1 MTESLRFRQNRQ
13 LAAFSFYE
21 RLNAGNGIKSELHP
35 VCSTAACS
43 LHAFSMNILS
53 RAFALCCLIA
63 ASLVSIAPVSAQDL
77 SAAANPS
84 PGGPDTTR
92 LLRFP
97 TTNGTQIVFCYAGEL
112 YTVGKD
118 GGTARRLTS
127 GPGYTS
133 FARFSP
139 DGTQI
144 AFTSHYDGNTEVYV
158 MPAEGG
164 TPKRLTT
171 SATLGRDDVSDR
183 MGPNNIVM
191 AWENTKPLVV
201 FRSRMKSFNDFIGSL
216 FAVGLD
222 AELPQQVP
230 VPRGGFVSF
239 SPDDSK
245 MAFNRVFREFR
256 TWKHYR
262 GGMADDIWIYDFN
275 TGATENLT
283 NNPAQDICPMWGA
296 DNKIYF
302 ISDRD
307 NRMNLFV
314 IDLAT
319 KETKQLTHF
328 TDFDIKFPSIG
339 KDSIVFEQAGYIWR
353 YDLATGQAAPVPIA
367 IKEDFDSGHGG
378 LVDAAKHLES
388 VNLAPD
394 GERTVVVARGD
405 LFSVPAKNGTARNLS
420 KTSGA
425 HERDAVWSPDGKW
438 IAYNSDATGENELY
452 VRSQDG
458 KGEPQQITNGADTY
472 YYAAKWSPDSKK
484 LLWSDRLQRLRYVDV
499 TTKAVTPVDQ
509 DKYGEIESYNWS
521 PDSQWIA
528 WSRPEENGMS
538 RVYLYSVG
546 NKQQTAVTDS
556 WYGSGEV
563 VFSDDGKYLLLSS
576 ARDFKP
582 TFGDEEFENVYR
594 DMERVYLVTLAKET
608 ANPLAPKSDEVGKAE
623 EKRKKEKAKEAEE
636 KKPEASPGATKPE
649 EKPKKP
655 VVVKVDTDGIQNR
668 IVGLEITPGNYRNIR
683 MLDDGR
689 IFYLRRT
696 AADEVGED
704 DQEEFP
710 ERDRKSHLCVYNVD
724 DRKETV
730 LGDANNYQI
739 TFDGKKM
746 LVKIKKDYA
755 IIDVP
760 KDKLETKDHEHKIE
774 GLDMQLDRHAEW
786 RQIYFE
792 CWRQMRDF
800 FFSPTMN
807 GIDWKAMRDKYAA
820 LLPFV
825 NHRNDLTYLLGE
837 LIGELN
843 NGHTYVA
850 AGERPDTRRIKLG
863 LLGAEFSRDPATR
876 AYRIDR
882 ILPGENW
889 NKETRSPLTDI
900 GVNVKPGDYILAIN
914 NTPVSSLPNLYDAL
928 IGTAGKQ
935 VILRVNSKPTDA
947 GARDVTV
954 VPTDNEGPLY
964 YLDWVQKNIDYV
976 TKKTGGEVGY
986 LHIPDM
992 GRPGLDEFTKLYF
1005 PQIRKHALIVDVRG
1019 NGGGFVSPLV
1029 IERLRRALVM
1039 VGIAR
1044 NGMPQTDPPQTFTG
1058 PMVTLINE
1066 FSASDGDI
1074 FPYRFKALGLGKLIG
1089 KRTWGGVIGIRESL
1103 PLVDGGQFFKPEFA
1117 IYSKDGKQWIVEGH
1131 GVDPDIVVDN
1141 DPGKEFKGEDQQ
1153 LDRALQEIQ
1162 DELKTKRYELPSP
1175 PPWPNR
1181 NPAG

>member
-1 MTESLRFRQNRQ
+1 
-13 LAAFSFYE
+13 
-21 RLNAGNGIKSELHP
+21 
-35 VCSTAACS
+35 
-43 LHAFSMNILS
+43 
-53 RAFALCCLIA
+53 LIA
-63 ASLVSIAPVSAQDL
+63 VDLISVSTVPAQNL
-77 SAAANPS
+77 PN
-84 PGGPDTTR
+84 TTR

-97 TTNGTQIVFCYAGEL
+97 TTNGSQIVFCYAGEL
-112 YTVGKD
+112 YTVAKD

-144 AFTSHYDGNTEVYV
+144 AFTSEYDGNREIYV

-191 AWENTKPLVV
+191 AWENTKPLIV

-216 FAVGLD
+216 FTVGLD
-222 AELPQQVP
+222 SELPQQLP

-245 MAFNRVFREFR
+245 MAYNRVFREFR

-275 TGATENLT
+275 TGATENVT
-283 NNPAQDICPMWGA
+283 NNPAQDICPMWGP

-314 IDLAT
+314 VDLAS

-353 YDLATGQAAPVPIA
+353 YDLATGQATPVPIE
-367 IKEDFDSGHGG
+367 IKEDFDSGRGG

-394 GERTVVVARGD
+394 GERTIVIARGD
-405 LFSVPAKNGTARNLS
+405 LFSVPAKNGTPRNLS

-472 YYAAKWSPDSKK
+472 YYAPKWSPDSKK

-499 TTKAVTPVDQ
+499 ASKAVTQVDQ
-509 DKYGEIESYNWS
+509 DKYGEIESYNWA
-521 PDSQWIA
+521 PDSQWVT
-528 WSRPEENGMS
+528 WVRPEENGMP
-538 RVYLYSVG
+538 RVYLYSVA

-556 WYGSGEV
+556 WYGSGEA

-582 TFGDEEFENVYR
+582 TFGDEEFANVYR
-594 DMERVYLVTLAKET
+594 DMERVYLVTLAKDT

-655 VVVKVDTDGIQNR
+655 VTVKVDTDGIQNR
-668 IVGLEITPGNYRNIR
+668 ILGLEITPGNYRNIR
-683 MLDDGR
+683 MLNDGR

-696 AADEVGED
+696 AADEVGE
-704 DQEEFP
+704 EEEDLFG

-760 KDKLETKDHEHKIE
+760 KDKLETKDHEHKID
-774 GLDMQLDRHAEW
+774 GLDMQLDRRAEW

-800 FFSPTMN
+800 FVAPTMN
-807 GIDWKAMRDKYAA
+807 AVDWKAMRDKYAA

-843 NGHTYVA
+843 SGHTYVGG
-850 AGERPDTRRIKLG
+850 GERPGTPRIKLG
-863 LLGAEFSRDPATR
+863 LLGAEFSRDSATR
-876 AYRIDR
+876 TYRIER
-882 ILPGENW
+882 ILAGENW
-889 NKETRSPLTDI
+889 NKHTRSPLTDV
-900 GVNVKPGDYILAIN
+900 GVNVKAGDYILAIN

-954 VPTDNEGPLY
+954 MPIDDEAPLY

-976 TKKTGGEVGY
+976 TKKTGGEIGY

-1074 FPYRFKALGLGKLIG
+1074 FPYRFKTLGLGKLIG
-1089 KRTWGGVIGIRESL
+1089 KRTWGGVIGIRDSL
-1103 PLVDGGQFFKPEFA
+1103 PLMDGGQFFKPEFA
-1117 IYSKDGKQWIVEGH
+1117 VYSKDGKQWIIEGH
-1131 GVDPDIVVDN
+1131 GVDPDVVVDN
-1141 DPGKEFKGEDQQ
+1141 DPGKEFKGEDEQ
-1153 LDRALQEIQ
+1153 LDRAIQEIQ
-1162 DELKTKRYELPSP
+1162 DELKTKRYELPPP

-1181 NPAG
+1181 NPAGGT

>member
-1 MTESLRFRQNRQ
+1 MRSRILISLFGF
-13 LAAFSFYE
+13 LLLS
-21 RLNAGNGIKSELHP
+21 
-35 VCSTAACS
+35 
-43 LHAFSMNILS
+43 ILS
-53 RAFALCCLIA
+53 A
-63 ASLVSIAPVSAQDL
+63 SAQSL
-77 SAAANPS
+77 PN
-84 PGGPDTTR
+84 TTR

-97 TTNGTQIVFCYAGEL
+97 TTNDREIVFCYAGEL
-112 YTVGKD
+112 YTVAKD
-118 GGTARRLTS
+118 GGIARRLTS

-133 FARFSP
+133 FPRFSP
-139 DGTQI
+139 DGKQV
-144 AFTSHYDGNTEVYV
+144 AFTSEYDGNREVYV

-164 TPKRLTT
+164 TPKRLTI

-191 AWENTKPLVV
+191 AWENTKPLIV

-216 FAVGLD
+216 FTVGLD

-230 VPRGGFVSF
+230 VPRGGFTSF

-262 GGMADDIWIYDFN
+262 GGMADDIWIHDFK

-283 NNPAQDICPMWGA
+283 NNPAQDICPMWGP

-307 NRMNLFV
+307 GRMNLFV
-314 IDLAT
+314 VDLAS
-319 KETKQLTHF
+319 KATKQLTSF
-328 TDFDIKFPSIG
+328 KDFDIKFPSIG

-353 YDLATGQAAPVPIA
+353 YDLKSGQATPLPIE
-367 IKEDFDSGHGG
+367 IKEDLAIGRST
-378 LVDAAKHLES
+378 LVDASKHIES

-394 GERTVVVARGD
+394 GERTIVVARGD
-405 LFSVPAKNGTARNLS
+405 IFSVPAKEGTPRNLT
-420 KTSGA
+420 KTSNA

-438 IAYNSDATGENELY
+438 IAYNSDVTGENELY
-452 VRSQDG
+452 VRAQDG
-458 KGEPQQITNGADTY
+458 KGDAVQLTSGADTY
-472 YYAAKWSPDSKK
+472 YYTAKWSPDSKK
-484 LLWSDRLQRLRYVDV
+484 LLWSDRLQRLRFVDV
-499 TTKAVTPVDQ
+499 TTKTVTQVDQ
-509 DKYGEIESYNWS
+509 DKWGEIEIFNWS

-528 WSRPEENGMS
+528 WGRPEENGLP
-538 RVYLYSVG
+538 RVNLYSLA
-546 NKQQTAVTDS
+546 NKQQTAVTDN
-556 WYGSGEV
+556 WYGSGEPI
-563 VFSDDGKYLLLSS
+563 FSDDGKYLLLGS

-582 TFGDEEFENVYR
+582 SFGDEEFANIYR

-608 ANPLAPKSDEVGKAE
+608 ENPLAPKSDEVGKAE
-623 EKRKKEKAKEAEE
+623 QKREKEKAKEAEE
-636 KKPEASPGATKPE
+636 KKPEEKAAGEKKPE
-649 EKPKKP
+649 EKKSEAAKPKKP

-683 MLDDGR
+683 MVDDR

-696 AADEVGED
+696 AGDDVGED
-704 DQEEFP
+704 DDDGDG
-710 ERDRKSHLCVYNVD
+710 RDRKSHLCSYSLE

-730 LGDANNYQI
+730 LGDANDYQI

-755 IIDVP
+755 IIDLP
-760 KDKLETKDHEHKIE
+760 KDKIETKDHEHKIE

-786 RQIYFE
+786 NQIYFE
-792 CWRQMRDF
+792 CWRHMRDF
-800 FFSPTMN
+800 FYSPTMN
-807 GIDWKAMRDKYAA
+807 GVDWKAMRDKYAA
-820 LLPFV
+820 LVPFV

-843 NGHTYVA
+843 SGHTYVA
-850 AGERPDTRRIKLG
+850 GGERPDTPRVKLG
-863 LLGAEFSRDPATR
+863 LLGAELSRDPATK
-876 AYRIDR
+876 AYKIDR

-889 NKETRSPLTDI
+889 DKHTRSPLTAV
-900 GVNVKPGDYILAIN
+900 GVNVKAGDYILAIN
-914 NTPVSSLPNLYDAL
+914 GTPVSSLANLYQAL
-928 IGTAGKQ
+928 IGTADKQ
-935 VILRVNSKPTDA
+935 VILRVNSKPSDA

-954 VPTDNEGPLY
+954 VPTANEGPLY

-976 TKKTGGEVGY
+976 TKKTNGDVGY

-992 GRPGLDEFTKLYF
+992 GRPGLNEFTKLYF

-1029 IERLRRALVM
+1029 LERLRRAFVM

-1044 NGMPQTDPPQTFTG
+1044 NGMPQPDPAHAFMG

-1074 FPYRFKALGLGKLIG
+1074 FPFRFKTLGLGKLIG
-1089 KRTWGGVIGIRESL
+1089 KRTWGGVVGIRNSL
-1103 PLVDGGQFFKPEFA
+1103 PLVDGGNFFKPEFA
-1117 IYSKDGKQWIVEGH
+1117 LYSKDGKEWIIEGH

-1141 DPGKEFKGEDQQ
+1141 DPAKEFHGEDQQ
-1153 LDRALQEIQ
+1153 LDRGIQ
-1162 DELKTKRYELPSP
+1162 QIEEELKTKRYELPPVP
-1175 PPWPNR
+1175 PYPDR
-1181 NPAG
+1181 NPAKATQ

>member
-1 MTESLRFRQNRQ
+1 MRSRILISLFGF
-13 LAAFSFYE
+13 LLLS
-21 RLNAGNGIKSELHP
+21 
-35 VCSTAACS
+35 
-43 LHAFSMNILS
+43 ILS
-53 RAFALCCLIA
+53 A
-63 ASLVSIAPVSAQDL
+63 SAQSL
-77 SAAANPS
+77 PN
-84 PGGPDTTR
+84 TTR

-97 TTNGTQIVFCYAGEL
+97 TTNDREIVFCYAGEL
-112 YTVGKD
+112 YTVAKD
-118 GGTARRLTS
+118 GGIARRLTS

-133 FARFSP
+133 FPRFSP
-139 DGTQI
+139 DGKQV
-144 AFTSHYDGNTEVYV
+144 AFTSEYDGNREVYV

-164 TPKRLTT
+164 TPKRLTI

-191 AWENTKPLVV
+191 AWENTKPLIV

-216 FAVGLD
+216 FTVGLD

-230 VPRGGFVSF
+230 VPRGGFTSF

-262 GGMADDIWIYDFN
+262 GGMADDIWVHDFK

-283 NNPAQDICPMWGA
+283 NNPAQDICPMWGP

-307 NRMNLFV
+307 GRMNLFV
-314 IDLAT
+314 VDLAS
-319 KETKQLTHF
+319 KATKQLTSF
-328 TDFDIKFPSIG
+328 KDFDIKFPSIG

-353 YDLATGQAAPVPIA
+353 YNLKSGQATPLPIE
-367 IKEDFDSGHGG
+367 IKEDLAIGRST
-378 LVDAAKHLES
+378 LVDASKHIES

-394 GERTVVVARGD
+394 GERTIVVARGD
-405 LFSVPAKNGTARNLS
+405 IFSVPAKEGTPRNLT
-420 KTSGA
+420 KTSNA

-438 IAYNSDATGENELY
+438 IAYNSDVTGENELY
-452 VRSQDG
+452 VRAQDG
-458 KGEPQQITNGADTY
+458 KGDAVQLTSGADTY
-472 YYAAKWSPDSKK
+472 YYTAKWSPDSKK
-484 LLWSDRLQRLRYVDV
+484 LLWSDRLQRLRFVDV
-499 TTKAVTPVDQ
+499 TTKTVTQVDQ
-509 DKYGEIESYNWS
+509 DKWGEIEIFNWS

-528 WSRPEENGMS
+528 WGRPEENGLP
-538 RVYLYSVG
+538 RVNLYSLA
-546 NKQQTAVTDS
+546 NKQQTAVTDN
-556 WYGSGEV
+556 WYGSGEPI
-563 VFSDDGKYLLLSS
+563 FSDDGKYLLLGS

-582 TFGDEEFENVYR
+582 SFGDEEFANIYR

-608 ANPLAPKSDEVGKAE
+608 ENPLAPKSDEVGKAE
-623 EKRKKEKAKEAEE
+623 QKREKEKAKEAEE
-636 KKPEASPGATKPE
+636 KKPEEKAAGEKKPE
-649 EKPKKP
+649 EKKSEAAKPKKP

-683 MLDDGR
+683 MVDDR

-696 AADEVGED
+696 AGDDVGED
-704 DQEEFP
+704 DDDGDG
-710 ERDRKSHLCVYNVD
+710 RDRKSHLCSYSLE

-730 LGDANNYQI
+730 IGDANDYQI

-755 IIDVP
+755 IIDLP
-760 KDKLETKDHEHKIE
+760 KDKIETKDHEHKIE

-786 RQIYFE
+786 NQIYFE
-792 CWRQMRDF
+792 CWRHMRDF
-800 FFSPTMN
+800 FYSPTMN
-807 GIDWKAMRDKYAA
+807 GVDWKAMRDKYAA
-820 LLPFV
+820 LVPFV

-843 NGHTYVA
+843 SGHTYVA
-850 AGERPDTRRIKLG
+850 GGERPDTPRVKLG
-863 LLGAEFSRDPATR
+863 LLGAELSRDPATK
-876 AYRIDR
+876 AYKIDR

-889 NKETRSPLTDI
+889 DKHTRSPLTAV
-900 GVNVKPGDYILAIN
+900 GVNVKAGDYILAIN
-914 NTPVSSLPNLYDAL
+914 GTPVSSLANLYQAL
-928 IGTAGKQ
+928 IGTADKQ
-935 VILRVNSKPTDA
+935 VILRVNSKPSDA

-954 VPTDNEGPLY
+954 VPTANEGPLY

-976 TKKTGGEVGY
+976 TKKTNGDVGY

-992 GRPGLDEFTKLYF
+992 GRPGLNEFTKLYF

-1029 IERLRRALVM
+1029 LERLRRAFVM

-1044 NGMPQTDPPQTFTG
+1044 NGMPQPDPAHAFMG

-1074 FPYRFKALGLGKLIG
+1074 FPFRFKTLGLGKLIG
-1089 KRTWGGVIGIRESL
+1089 KRTWGGVVGIRNSL
-1103 PLVDGGQFFKPEFA
+1103 PLVDGGNFFKPEFA
-1117 IYSKDGKQWIVEGH
+1117 LYSKDGKEWIIEGH

-1141 DPGKEFKGEDQQ
+1141 DPAKEFHGEDQQ
-1153 LDRALQEIQ
+1153 LDRGIQ
-1162 DELKTKRYELPSP
+1162 QIEEELKTKRYELPPVP
-1175 PPWPNR
+1175 PYPDR
-1181 NPAG
+1181 NPAKA

>member
-1 MTESLRFRQNRQ
+1 LFNGSL
-13 LAAFSFYE
+13 LAS
-21 RLNAGNGIKSELHP
+21 S
-35 VCSTAACS
+35 
-43 LHAFSMNILS
+43 FSMNTLS
-53 RAFALCCLIA
+53 RFFLLFSLIA
-63 ASLVSIAPVSAQDL
+63 FGSSSIPIASAQKL
-77 SAAANPS
+77 FATANPS
-84 PGGPDTTR
+84 FGGPDTTR
-92 LLRFP
+92 LLRFA

-191 AWENTKPLVV
+191 GWESTKPLVV
-201 FRSRMKSFNDFIGSL
+201 FRTRMKSFNDFIGSL
-216 FAVGLD
+216 FTVGLD
-222 AELPQQVP
+222 AELPVQLP

-262 GGMADDIWIYDFN
+262 GGMADDVWIYDFK

-283 NNPAQDICPMWGA
+283 NNPAQDICPMWGP

-314 IDLAT
+314 VDLAT

-328 TDFDIKFPSIG
+328 TDFDIKFPSLG

-353 YDLATGQAAPVPIA
+353 YDLATGQATPVPIE
-367 IKEDFDSGHGG
+367 IKEDFHSGRGG
-378 LVDAAKHLES
+378 LVDASKHLES

-394 GERTVVVARGD
+394 GERTIVVARGD
-405 LFSVPAKNGTARNLS
+405 LFSVPAKNGTPRNLS

-438 IAYNSDATGENELY
+438 VAYNSDATGENELY

-458 KGEPQQITNGADTY
+458 KAEPQQITNGADTY
-472 YYAAKWSPDSKK
+472 YYAVKWSPDSKK
-484 LLWSDRLQRLRYVDV
+484 LLWSDRLQRLHYVDV
-499 TTKAVTPVDQ
+499 TTKAVTLVDQ
-509 DKYGEIESYNWS
+509 DKWGEIGSYNWS
-521 PDSQWIA
+521 PDSQWIT
-528 WSRPEENGMS
+528 WVRPEQNNLP
-538 RVYLYSVG
+538 RVYLYSVA
-546 NKQQTAVTDS
+546 NKQQTAVTDN
-556 WYGSGEV
+556 WYGSGEA

-582 TFGDEEFENVYR
+582 TFGDEEFSNVYR

-623 EKRKKEKAKEAEE
+623 EKRKKEKEAAE
-636 KKPEASPGATKPE
+636 KKEETPAAKKAE

-683 MLDDGR
+683 MLDDNR

-696 AADEVGED
+696 AADEVGEED
-704 DQEEFP
+704 EGLFAEKDK
-710 ERDRKSHLCVYNVD
+710 KSHLCVYNVD
-724 DRKETV
+724 DRKENV
-730 LGDANNYQI
+730 LGEANNYQI

-774 GLDMQLDRHAEW
+774 GLDMQLDRRAEW

-800 FFSPTMN
+800 FYSPTMN

-820 LLPFV
+820 LLPSV
-825 NHRNDLTYLLGE
+825 NHRNDLTYLLSE
-837 LIGELN
+837 LISELN
-843 NGHTYVA
+843 NGHAYVGG
-850 AGERPDTRRIKLG
+850 GERPDAPRIKLG
-863 LLGAEFSRDPATR
+863 LLGAEFSRDPSTR
-876 AYRIDR
+876 AYRIER

-889 NKETRSPLTDI
+889 NKQTRSPLTDI

-992 GRPGLDEFTKLYF
+992 GQPGLNEFTKLYF
-1005 PQIRKHALIVDVRG
+1005 PQIQKHALIVDVRG

-1044 NGMPQTDPPQTFTG
+1044 NGMPQTDPPQTFVG
-1058 PMVTLINE
+1058 PMVTLCNE

-1117 IYSKDGKQWIVEGH
+1117 PYSKDGKQWIIEGRGVE
-1131 GVDPDIVVDN
+1131 PDMVVDN

-1162 DELKTKRYELPSP
+1162 EELKTKRYELPSP

-1181 NPAG
+1181 NPAGGT